1 VTAVVIC
8 GLFLIFHS
16 LTANAGPQPSRMAG
30 ITPTPT
36 FTPRPEEPEEQP
48 PKDEYTDPVIVKS
61 ADPVE
66 AKPGEEV
73 AFTLHIV
80 NQGNI
85 AAVDVVVTD
94 DIPAYLEV
102 LEVTTTQG
110 EVTID
115 GQRVTVRAGTIGPE
129 FEVQIVIHTRVRPET
144 PAPLSLENVAIL
156 SCPNCH
162 DRWARAE
169 VEIIGP
175 GLPVTGGLGS
185 WWMVAACLGTA
196 LVGVSLVLSRREAR

>member
-1 VTAVVIC
+1 VAAVLCV
-8 GLFLIFHS
+8 LVLVSHS
-16 LTANAGPQPSRMAG
+16 IVVGAGPDPARLAG

-36 FTPRPEEPEEQP
+36 PEEPGP
-48 PKDEYTDPVIVKS
+48 GDKTPVAKVADPVIAKS
-61 ADPVE
+61 ADPAE

-73 AFTLHIV
+73 AFTLSAV

-85 AAVDVVVTD
+85 AAVEVVVTD

-102 LEVTTTQG
+102 IEVTTTQG
-110 EVTID
+110 VITID
-115 GQRVTVRAGTIGPE
+115 GQRVTVQVGTMGPD
-129 FEVQIVIHTRVRPET
+129 FEVQIVIRARVRPET

-169 VEIIGP
+169 IEIIGP